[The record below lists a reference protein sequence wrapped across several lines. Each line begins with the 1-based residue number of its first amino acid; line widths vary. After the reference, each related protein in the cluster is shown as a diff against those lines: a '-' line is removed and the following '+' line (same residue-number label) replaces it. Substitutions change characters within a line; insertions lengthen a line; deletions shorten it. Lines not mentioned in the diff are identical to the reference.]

1 MKKSM
6 KKELGLAIAYA
17 QEARQVALVLKDPLH
32 ATANLDKALA
42 DLIAVI
48 EKVLRE
54 N

>member
-6 KKELGLAIAYA
+6 KKKLGAAISRA
-17 QEARQVALVLKDPLH
+17 QEARQVALMLKDPLH

-42 DLIAVI
+42 DLIAVV
-48 EKVLRE
+48 EEVLRE